1 MRIKEH
7 LLFIIPISIISTLI
21 LSFAVLFIIAI
32 CRPDTTQLAKDEF
45 SKYYDGKNDVVLN
58 IEDNLFFEEYTLMH
72 EDIQIDFRDNSYIFY
87 ERSICFISFSKKA
100 KATVMN
106 VHSCDL
112 DGGNLQIIYS
122 KILDTKS
129 KVVINTQG
137 DSYYIQYEK
146 DDVVYIDKY
155 TISTNVYENIDSGK
169 DCSLSDYSAK
179 SEISKYDIEVVEN
192 LSPQEHGKFI
202 ITNSETNEIRIID
215 DAFLK
220 NTVYIESMEM
230 YNYSPK
236 RYDISNGHIL
246 LTYSIGAGDGWNF
259 PHLIFEYDFDTDTLV
274 YKMLVFPYD
283 SVPIEIIYIN

>member
-1 MRIKEH
+1 MKKII
-7 LLFIIPISIISTLI
+7 LLIIL
-21 LSFAVLFIIAI
+21 LVCFAFSA
-32 CRPDTTQLAKDEF
+32 CRHDTTQLAEDAF
-45 SKYYDGKNDVVLN
+45 SKYYDGGADVVLVL
-58 IEDNLFFEEYTLMH
+58 EDTIYFENHKIDLNKLKNEEANNGLIIKKDKLYFSTSKQNSMYDYTLNIY
-72 EDIQIDFRDNSYIFY
+72 ESDLSGANIKLVFSKGNYKTYPWVYGIDDAFYIEYYLTNALDIDSRQIDKF
-87 ERSICFISFSKKA
+87 SIQ
-100 KATVMN
+100 
-106 VHSCDL
+106 
-112 DGGNLQIIYS
+112 GN
-122 KILDTKS
+122 
-129 KVVINTQG
+129 
-137 DSYYIQYEK
+137 E
-146 DDVVYIDKY
+146 
-155 TISTNVYENIDSGK
+155 YENVAGGK
-169 DCSLSDYSAK
+169 DCSLSNYTKK
-179 SEISKYDIEVVEN
+179 SETSIYDIKVVEN

>member
-1 MRIKEH
+1 M
-7 LLFIIPISIISTLI
+7 
-21 LSFAVLFIIAI
+21 
-32 CRPDTTQLAKDEF
+32 
-45 SKYYDGKNDVVLN
+45 
-58 IEDNLFFEEYTLMH
+58 
-72 EDIQIDFRDNSYIFY
+72 
-87 ERSICFISFSKKA
+87 
-100 KATVMN
+100 
-106 VHSCDL
+106 HSCDL

-230 YNYSPK
+230 YNYGPE